1 MDMVKRWTSIAVSI
15 SPPSKEFPK
24 GGVYNRLEKR
34 AVHPKES
41 LNSVIERLLDA
52 DDERPLNAK

>member
-24 GGVYNRLEKR
+24 GGVYNRLEKL
-34 AVHPKES
+34 AAHPKES
-41 LNSVIERLLDA
+41 LNSIIERLLDFNE
-52 DDERPLNAK
+52 ERILNAK